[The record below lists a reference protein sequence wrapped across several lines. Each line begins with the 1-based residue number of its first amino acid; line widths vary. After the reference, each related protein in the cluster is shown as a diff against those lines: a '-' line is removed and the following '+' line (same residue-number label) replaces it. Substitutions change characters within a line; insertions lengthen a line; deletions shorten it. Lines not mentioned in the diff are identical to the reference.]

1 MVGRVRI
8 TTFKAGTRRI
18 LRRTSWFRNLVVSGN
33 SGYGRNII
41 ARRLAG
47 DNTYSLNVT
56 HGEIGT
62 GTAAPTSG
70 DIALTT
76 PTLRTSSPVT
86 SVANN
91 VVTLQFFFADALLV
105 NGTYYEFGTFIDG
118 ASGLG
123 TGRMWNHVLFGTPY
137 VKSAGEDTTVEV
149 DVTIN

>member
-1 MVGRVRI
+1 MVGHVRI
-8 TTFKAGTRRI
+8 TTCRAGTREVVRQ
-18 LRRTSWFRNLVVSGN
+18 TPWFRNLIVSGN

-62 GTAAPTSG
+62 GTAAPTTG
-70 DIALTT
+70 DTALTS

-91 VVTLQFFFADALLV
+91 VVALQFFFADALLA
-105 NGTYYEFGTFIDG
+105 NGTYYEFGSFIDG
-118 ASGLG
+118 AS
-123 TGRMWNHVLFGTPY
+123 
-137 VKSAGEDTTVEV
+137 
-149 DVTIN
+149 